1 MTNPPLDASLNERNA
16 RPFAFVPDDPLLG
29 IRKVER
35 VDEDKKVACGIAS
48 WHAVA
53 MKVMISSVRRGL
65 EAERDALPGLILA
78 LGHQPV
84 RFEDFGAQPHPSRE
98 ACLRAVH
105 ESEVYLLL
113 LGPHYGHVFPETGQ
127 SATHD
132 EFVAAQAKGIPRI
145 VLKKT
150 GIGFD
155 ADQDEFVKLVGDYGT
170 GVFYDTFTDA
180 ADIQVKVVR
189 ALRQVQDQPTSL
201 EFVPLPSPVTVE
213 WRRDWP
219 TTAAG
224 TGLTACLEVH
234 ILPVPSTRLSG
245 RAMDESGGQLPI
257 SLRASAAVPAE
268 AGLESA
274 REPSGAVVVRLPET
288 RRRFDQIDKGSLRG
302 VRLAPSSQFSL
313 WYTLPRGRL
322 PLAVLDPDDLT
333 ARITEALR
341 LTGRMQVI
349 KGSHVA
355 IAVGIDPAS
364 LTTIGSV
371 SELATQTSAT
381 YAGSG
386 RLERVHL
393 QPDEAAT
400 IAALDSGAA
409 EIARSTARRLVNA
422 VS

>member
-1 MTNPPLDASLNERNA
+1 VLGRVT
-16 RPFAFVPDDPLLG
+16 FVYS
-29 IRKVER
+29 
-35 VDEDKKVACGIAS
+35 AAS

-53 MKVMISSVRRGL
+53 VKVMISSVRRGL
-65 EAERDALPGLILA
+65 EPERDALPGLIMA

-84 RFEDFGAQPHPSRE
+84 RFEDFSAQPHPSRE

-105 ESEVYLLL
+105 ESDVYLLL

-150 GIGFD
+150 GVGFD
-155 ADQDEFVKLVGDYGT
+155 ADQEEFAKLVGDYGA
-170 GVFYDTFTDA
+170 GLFYDTFTDA
-180 ADIQVKVVR
+180 ADVQAKVVR
-189 ALRQVQDQPTSL
+189 ALRQVQDQPAPL
-201 EFVPLPSPVTVE
+201 EYIPLPSPVTVE

-219 TTAAG
+219 TTTAG
-224 TGLTACLEVH
+224 VGLTACLEVH
-234 ILPVPSTRLSG
+234 VLPVPATRMPA
-245 RAMDESGGQLPI
+245 RVMDESGGQLLAA
-257 SLRASAAVPAE
+257 LRASGAVPAE

-274 REPSGAVVVRLPET
+274 REPSGAAVIRLPET
-288 RRRFDQIDKGSLRG
+288 RRRFDQVDRGTLCG

-313 WYTLPRGRL
+313 WYTLPRGKL

-341 LTGRMQVI
+341 LAGRMRVI
-349 KGSHVA
+349 NAGHVA

-364 LTTIGSV
+364 LTTVGSV
-371 SELATQTSAT
+371 SELATQASAA
-381 YAGSG
+381 YAGGG
-386 RLERVHL
+386 RLEYVHL

-400 IAALDSGAA
+400 IAALDNGAA
-409 EIARSTARRLVNA
+409 EVARSVARRLISA